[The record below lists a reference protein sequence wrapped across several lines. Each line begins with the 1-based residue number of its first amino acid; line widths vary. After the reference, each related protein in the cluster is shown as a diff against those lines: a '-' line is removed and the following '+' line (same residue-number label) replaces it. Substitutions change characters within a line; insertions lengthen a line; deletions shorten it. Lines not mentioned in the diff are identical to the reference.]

1 MESLD
6 SEALKFR
13 FALRMVSTVAL
24 LTLLVLSLVAYY
36 FLPRTEQIMLD
47 MLGSRDRLPTLTRMM
62 FDWGRI
68 NVIGFSVQCFVC
80 AAALFFAFLPRSRFA
95 GLGAL
100 AGIVILALHFVVCAV
115 SVVLPMVQII
125 TGIGSP

>member
-1 MESLD
+1 METLD

-13 FALRMVSTVAL
+13 SALRMVSTVAL
-24 LTLLVLSLVAYY
+24 LILLLFSIGAYHQ
-36 FLPRTEQIMLD
+36 LPRAERIMED
-47 MLGSRDRLPTLTRMM
+47 MLGSRDKLPTLTRMM

-68 NVIGFSVQCFVC
+68 NVIGLSFQCFIC

-95 GLGAL
+95 GPGAL

-125 TGIGSP
+125 SGISSP

>member
-47 MLGSRDRLPTLTRMM
+47 MLASRDKFPYLARTM
-62 FDWGRI
+62 FAWGRI

-125 TGIGSP
+125 TGISSP